1 MSASRK
7 PGGGG
12 GSGTPGDSHL
22 VGLAWGQPEVGAH
35 LARAVP
41 RVDPHCPGA
50 GSLTFVTR
58 FNVFLPPTRRYNA
71 AALRPALTKE
81 CAPGAAR
88 IASTGGS
95 ATAARSAAAAA
106 SASTGGVAA
115 IARSAACGLMNPR
128 AWRTSSATLVACVKY
143 ASVCVSPGGRNSHGR
158 WPARGRPGVGPH

>member
-1 MSASRK
+1 MWGSRK

-12 GSGTPGDSHL
+12 GGGNPRGLIPRRPGPGSARGRGSPRPGPRPGSTHTARGRGDSL
-22 VGLAWGQPEVGAH
+22 LF
-35 LARAVP
+35 
-41 RVDPHCPGA
+41 RVLMCFCPLR
-50 GSLTFVTR
+50 SLQCGC
-58 FNVFLPPTRRYNA
+58 
-71 AALRPALTKE
+71 PALTKE
-81 CAPGAAR
+81 SAPGAAR

-158 WPARGRPGVGPH
+158 RPARGRPGVGPH